1 MGYFYFLTLLFMKF
15 KHFKLTLVIL
25 ILLLNISC
33 VNTKVVNG
41 QLPDANVLSALKIGK
56 DKKGFVKKMLGSPSF
71 NGDLGDNSLYYVFTV
86 KQKFAF
92 LDPKVIDHK
101 VLQLKF
107 SKDNTLKNIN
117 LYKQNDLE
125 NVVMSQNF
133 TVTSGRKISLLEQL
147 ISNIGVPG
155 MGRGGP
161 IIGSG
166 RASD

>member
-1 MGYFYFLTLLFMKF
+1 MKF
-15 KHFKLTLVIL
+15 NQFKLIL
-25 ILLLNISC
+25 IFLILSFNTSC

-41 QLPDANVLSALKIGK
+41 QLPDANILTALKIGE
-56 DKKGFVKKMLGSPSF
+56 DKKKLVKEMLGYPSF
-71 NGDLGDNSLYYVFTV
+71 EGDLGDNSLYYVFTV

-92 LDPKVIDHK
+92 LEPRVLDHK

-107 SKDNTLKNIN
+107 SKDDTLQNIN
-117 LYKQNDLE
+117 LYQENDLE
-125 NVVMSQNF
+125 QVEMSKNF
-133 TVTSGRKISLLEQL
+133 TVTSGRKITLLEQL

>member
-1 MGYFYFLTLLFMKF
+1 MKLNFFKITFFFLFLSF
-15 KHFKLTLVIL
+15 
-25 ILLLNISC
+25 NISC

-41 QLPDANVLSALKIGK
+41 QLPDADILTTLKIGK
-56 DKKGFVKKMLGSPSF
+56 DKKKLVQNMLGSPSF
-71 NGDLGDNSLYYVFTV
+71 HGGLGDNSLYYVFTI

-92 LDPKVIDHK
+92 LEPKILDHK

-107 SKDNTLKNIN
+107 SKDDILKNVN
-117 LYKQNDLE
+117 LYKKSDSEQVE
-125 NVVMSQNF
+125 MSKSF
-133 TVTSGRKISLLEQL
+133 TVTSGRKITLLEQL

>member
-1 MGYFYFLTLLFMKF
+1 MRFN
-15 KHFKLTLVIL
+15 HFKLIL
-25 ILLLNISC
+25 IFLILSLNISC

-41 QLPDANVLSALKIGK
+41 QLPDANVLTTLKIGK
-56 DKKGFVKKMLGSPSF
+56 DKKKLVKNMLGFPSF
-71 NGDLGDNSLYYVFTV
+71 EGDLGDNSLYYVFTV

>member
-1 MGYFYFLTLLFMKF
+1 MKF
-15 KHFKLTLVIL
+15 NHFKLIL
-25 ILLLNISC
+25 IFLILSLNISC

-41 QLPDANVLSALKIGK
+41 QLPDANILTALKIGK
-56 DKKGFVKKMLGSPSF
+56 DKKKLVKNMLGYPSF
-71 NGDLGDNSLYYVFTV
+71 EGDLGDNSLYYVFTV

-92 LDPKVIDHK
+92 LNPKVLDHK

-107 SKDNTLKNIN
+107 SEDNTLKIIN
-117 LYKQNDLE
+117 LYKKSDLE
-125 NVVMSQNF
+125 KIEMSQNF

-147 ISNIGVPG
+147 ISNFGVPG

>member
-1 MGYFYFLTLLFMKF
+1 MKFNQFKLILIFLTFS
-15 KHFKLTLVIL
+15 
-25 ILLLNISC
+25 LNISC

-41 QLPDANVLSALKIGK
+41 QLPDANILTALKIGE
-56 DKKGFVKKMLGSPSF
+56 DRKKLVKKMLGYPSF
-71 NGDLGDNSLYYVFTV
+71 EGDLGDNSLYYVFTV

-92 LDPKVIDHK
+92 LEPRVLDHK

-117 LYKQNDLE
+117 LYQENDLQQVE
-125 NVVMSQNF
+125 MSKNF
-133 TVTSGRKISLLEQL
+133 TVTSGKKITFLEQL

>member
-1 MGYFYFLTLLFMKF
+1 MKF
-15 KHFKLTLVIL
+15 NHFKLIL
-25 ILLLNISC
+25 IFLILSLNISC

-41 QLPDANVLSALKIGK
+41 QLPDANILTALKIGK
-56 DKKGFVKKMLGSPSF
+56 DKKKLVKKMLGYPSF
-71 NGDLGDNSLYYVFTV
+71 EGDLGDNSLYYVFTV

-92 LDPKVIDHK
+92 LNPKVLDHK

-107 SKDNTLKNIN
+107 SEDNTLKIIN
-117 LYKQNDLE
+117 LYKKSDLE
-125 NVVMSQNF
+125 KIEMSQNF

-147 ISNIGVPG
+147 ISNFGVPG

>member
-1 MGYFYFLTLLFMKF
+1 MRINYLKLTLIVLTLLF
-15 KHFKLTLVIL
+15 
-25 ILLLNISC
+25 NISC

-56 DKKGFVKKMLGSPSF
+56 DKKGFVKKILGSPSF
-71 NGDLGDNSLYYVFTV
+71 DGDLGDNSLYYVFTV

-92 LDPKVIDHK
+92 LNPKVLDHK

-107 SKDNTLKNIN
+107 SEDNTLKIIN
-117 LYKQNDLE
+117 LYKKSDLE
-125 NVVMSQNF
+125 KIEMSQNF

-147 ISNIGVPG
+147 ISNFGVPG

>member
-1 MGYFYFLTLLFMKF
+1 
-15 KHFKLTLVIL
+15 
-25 ILLLNISC
+25 
-33 VNTKVVNG
+33 
-41 QLPDANVLSALKIGK
+41 
-56 DKKGFVKKMLGSPSF
+56 MLGSPSF